1 MKLQDNHRDCV
12 KDDSEPPLDDNCG
25 DYAFPCDGGRCV
37 PNSYR
42 CDGVNDCVDKT
53 DEVNCT
59 DPGVY
64 EHVSV
69 LEHHLKT

>member
-1 MKLQDNHRDCV
+1 M
-12 KDDSEPPLDDNCG
+12 KDDTEPPPDDNCG
-25 DYAFPCDGGRCV
+25 DYAFPCDGGHCV
-37 PNSYR
+37 PNSFR

-53 DEVNCT
+53 DEANCT

-64 EHVSV
+64 LYVSV